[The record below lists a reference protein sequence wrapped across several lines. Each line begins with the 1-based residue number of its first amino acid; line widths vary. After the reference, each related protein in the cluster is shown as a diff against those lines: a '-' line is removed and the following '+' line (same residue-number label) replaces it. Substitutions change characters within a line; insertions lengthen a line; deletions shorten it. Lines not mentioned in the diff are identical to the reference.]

1 VKPLAAALTLFCS
14 IALGAGCAHAGA
26 GSESDEE
33 AAVAAGVRA
42 ALRLYLPGNEPI
54 TGPYCV
60 EVDGSADFEQGVVAA
75 LVTSGILAVA
85 MRDCAS
91 KGSDALVWVKIASH
105 EWMDVVA
112 HGAVDVQGTA
122 EARPDERANFRLAW
136 RRVTFHVSLVYQSG
150 HWAVDSADDLGR
162 I

>member
-1 VKPLAAALTLFCS
+1 VKPFAAALALVCCTL
-14 IALGAGCAHAGA
+14 LGQGCAHAGA
-26 GSESDEE
+26 GTESDEQ

-42 ALRLYLPGNEPI
+42 ALRLYLPANEPVS
-54 TGPYCV
+54 GPYCV
-60 EVDGSADFEQGVVAA
+60 EVDGSTDFEQGVVAA
-75 LVTSGILAVA
+75 LGTSGILAVA
-85 MRDCAS
+85 MPDCAS
-91 KGSDALVWVKIASH
+91 KGSDALVWVKVSSY

-112 HGAVDVQGTA
+112 HGAVEMRGTV

-136 RRVTFHVSLVYQSG
+136 RRVTFHVSLYYQSG

>member
-1 VKPLAAALTLFCS
+1 VKPLAGACTLVLS
-14 IALGAGCAHAGA
+14 IALGSGCAHAGA
-26 GSESDEE
+26 GTETDEE
-33 AAVAAGVRA
+33 GAVATGVRA
-42 ALRLYLPGNEPI
+42 ALRLYLPANEPI

-60 EVDGSADFEQGVVAA
+60 EVDGSADFEQGVVSA
-75 LVTSGILAVA
+75 LGNAGILAVA

-91 KGSDALVWVKIASH
+91 KGSDAAVWVKITSH

-112 HGAVDVQGTA
+112 HGAVDVQGTV

-136 RRVTFHVSLVYQSG
+136 RRVTFHVSLVYQQG